1 MNTIISDS
9 SLSTEIPPSQ
19 SFTKDEIDAQC
30 VAIGLY
36 PSPPNRSRIVRA
48 LNIYRAGAVHCIQN
62 GNGHQIYA
70 VQSQSDSTQFY
81 HVQGKDIA
89 HLECECPDTL
99 NGFDCKHLF
108 AVRLARA
115 AAETAEKEREIA
127 EFEADCGCA
136 CDMEDG
142 NRAAHLAEA
151 ASPYQTAKSR
161 INQEAPI
168 SYNRPDSLTR
178 RGDVLI
184 ARFGYGMNW
193 KADDAIADWQEVI
206 RAMFPTATVVKTTAD
221 RRNQIRCY
229 FSLAESPSLYQ
240 TAKARFNETTTRSA
254 ARPDSLTRRN
264 GTLIA
269 AKFYGQYDKRMIAEW
284 WSDSIRELF
293 PDATIHK
300 TTVCP
305 RWYTVRCY
313 FSL

>member
-1 MNTIISDS
+1 MNS
-9 SLSTEIPPSQ
+9 SIPHQPLSTEIQPLSY
-19 SFTKDEIDAQC
+19 SKDDLIAGCQFID
-30 VAIGLY
+30 IS
-36 PSPPNRSRIVRA
+36 PSPPNMNRIRRA
-48 LNIYRAGAVHCIQN
+48 MNIFNAGAVHLIQN
-62 GNGHQIYA
+62 GKGNHQIYA
-70 VQSQSDSTQFY
+70 VQSESDSAHFY
-81 HVQGKDIA
+81 TVQGEDMASLI
-89 HLECECPDTL
+89 CECPDTL
-99 NGFDCKHLF
+99 NGFECKHIF
-108 AVRLARA
+108 AVRYFDEQRREQAM
-115 AAETAEKEREIA
+115 TADY
-127 EFEADCGCA
+127 EACEANRGCA
-136 CDMEDG
+136 EDLGNG

-240 TAKARFNETTTRSA
+240 TAKSRFNETTTRSA

>member
-1 MNTIISDS
+1 MQCI
-9 SLSTEIPPSQ
+9 LSKT
-19 SFTKDEIDAQC
+19 A
-30 VAIGLY
+30 
-36 PSPPNRSRIVRA
+36 N
-48 LNIYRAGAVHCIQN
+48 N
-62 GNGHQIYA
+62 HQIYA
-70 VQSQSDSTQFY
+70 VQSESDSAHFY
-81 HVQGKDIA
+81 TVQGEDMASLI
-89 HLECECPDTL
+89 CECPDTL
-99 NGFDCKHLF
+99 NGFECKHLF
-108 AVRLARA
+108 AVRLSRRRDS
-115 AAETAEKEREIA
+115 REQSQIA
-127 EFEADCGCA
+127 EYEADCGCA

-240 TAKARFNETTTRSA
+240 TAKSRFNETTTRSA

>member
-161 INQEAPI
+161 
-168 SYNRPDSLTR
+168 
-178 RGDVLI
+178 
-184 ARFGYGMNW
+184 
-193 KADDAIADWQEVI
+193 
-206 RAMFPTATVVKTTAD
+206 
-221 RRNQIRCY
+221 
-229 FSLAESPSLYQ
+229 
-240 TAKARFNETTTRSA
+240 FNETTTRSA

-269 AKFYGQYDKRMIAEW
+269 AKFYGRYDKRMIAQW